1 MDRADYLFSK
11 LAGTVESSKMLPAT
25 SGKKYMPSG
34 FRGPGKEIANVTNKI
49 IRALAGGKSRSS
61 RKTFSKE
68 RSFSNVIKPVVKDA
82 VKIIKQHPAASIAAA
97 TLLLAGGV
105 GAPIY
110 LSHRNKEK

>member
-34 FRGPGKEIANVTNKI
+34 FRGPGKEIA
-49 IRALAGGKSRSS
+49 
-61 RKTFSKE
+61 
-68 RSFSNVIKPVVKDA
+68 NVIKPVVKDA